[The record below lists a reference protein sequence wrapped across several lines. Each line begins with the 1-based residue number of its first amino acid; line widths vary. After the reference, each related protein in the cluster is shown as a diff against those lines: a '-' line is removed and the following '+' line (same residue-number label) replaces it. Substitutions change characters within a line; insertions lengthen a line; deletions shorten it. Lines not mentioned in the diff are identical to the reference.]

1 MCGGRLACCWSSL
14 PPSSAWCRLPTCR
27 TEFELNDKVSHLVGH
42 GSLALYFAGL
52 VPRRGWW
59 KIFVFLLLFGI
70 AIEFAQYYMHAGRD
84 GDPRD
89 VIANSLGAAF
99 GLLLA
104 RCGLARWPEFAA
116 WLLGRRTTRMTP
128 RGAAGSSGGQSDF
141 LRDPHPDDGLRPL
154 AERMRPRTL
163 DEVVGQRHL
172 LGPGKPLR
180 RRSNAASCIR

>member
-1 MCGGRLACCWSSL
+1 MNLARIWWTLGALLVIAAAIICLL
-14 PPSSAWCRLPTCR
+14 PFTEIPK
-27 TEFELNDKVSHLVGH
+27 EFELNDKISHLLGH

-70 AIEFAQYYMHAGRD
+70 AIEFAQYYMHVGRN

-104 RCGLARWPEFAA
+104 QCGLARWPELAA
-116 WLLGRRTTRMTP
+116 WLLGRRT
-128 RGAAGSSGGQSDF
+128 
-141 LRDPHPDDGLRPL
+141 
-154 AERMRPRTL
+154 AE
-163 DEVVGQRHL
+163 
-172 LGPGKPLR
+172 
-180 RRSNAASCIR
+180 

>member
-1 MCGGRLACCWSSL
+1 MSLARIWWTLGALLVIAAAIICL
-14 PPSSAWCRLPTCR
+14 VPFTEIPR
-27 TEFELNDKVSHLVGH
+27 EFELNDKISHVIGH
-42 GSLALYFAGL
+42 GALALYFAGL

-70 AIEFAQYYMHAGRD
+70 TIEFAQYYMHAGRD

-116 WLLGRRTTRMTP
+116 WLLGRR
-128 RGAAGSSGGQSDF
+128 AAG
-141 LRDPHPDDGLRPL
+141 
-154 AERMRPRTL
+154 
-163 DEVVGQRHL
+163 
-172 LGPGKPLR
+172 
-180 RRSNAASCIR
+180 